1 MEVIIVVLFMLA
13 LVGGV
18 AWFVAR
24 PFIEP
29 RRNKSLSSHDH
40 TVSSLMA
47 ERDRVI
53 TSLQELDFDN
63 TLGKIPAEDYPVQ
76 RAALL
81 HHGAEVLKQ
90 LDELTPSNKGGKAD
104 DVESRIEA
112 AIASRRADGT
122 MAKSDVNEND
132 DIESLIAAR
141 RSAHK
146 DKSGGFCP
154 KCGRPLLASD
164 KFCPHC
170 GKVIDKAVV

>member
-1 MEVIIVVLFMLA
+1 MEVILVVLLMLA

-29 RRNKSLSSHDH
+29 RRVTSPTSQDH
-40 TVSSLMA
+40 TISSLLA

-81 HHGAEVLKQ
+81 QRGAEVLKK
-90 LDELTPSNKGGKAD
+90 LDELTSSNESDK

-112 AIASRRADGT
+112 AIASRNVAPV
-122 MAKSDVNEND
+122 VNEND

-141 RSAHK
+141 RSTRK
-146 DKSGGFCP
+146 EKSGGFCP

-170 GKVIDKAVV
+170 GKVIDKANV

>member
-1 MEVIIVVLFMLA
+1 MEAIIVVLFMLA

-29 RRNKSLSSHDH
+29 RRGTPLTTQDH
-40 TVSSLMA
+40 TISSLMA

-81 HHGAEVLKQ
+81 QHGAEVLKK
-90 LDELTPSNKGGKAD
+90 LDELTSTKEGGKD
-104 DVESRIEA
+104 IESRIEE
-112 AIASRRADGT
+112 AIAARKVA
-122 MAKSDVNEND
+122 AAVNETD

-141 RSAHK
+141 RSTRK
-146 DKSGGFCP
+146 EKSGGFCP

-170 GKVIDKAVV
+170 GKVIDNASV